1 MTIAVSLVFGM
12 VLAWLAV
19 TAVLIVLLIYRAL
32 LSSRE
37 EDQLFIDRG
46 EAHLAR
52 EQQEIVKK
60 LARLSPYVW
69 TFFILAIVLG
79 VAAFGLWV
87 YQQLR

>member
-1 MTIAVSLVFGM
+1 MTIAISLVFGM